1 MACAE
6 IGFHPLFDFNLFSL
20 LVLILYAAVM
30 LLVWYGW
37 EKLSAN
43 KGFNRT
49 PKLTISIVIAAR
61 NETLTLPL
69 LLSDL
74 ARQNYPSELFEII
87 LIDDHSDRKLSL
99 VPEVRNYSGSN
110 LHVYDLPES
119 KHGKKE
125 ALLEGVKYSK
135 GEILL
140 FTDADCRVSPYWI
153 MGHAEKYL
161 QEQTGLI
168 IGLVDFQI
176 EKNVFQVFSRIDFLS
191 LIITGAGCAGLN
203 KPVMCNGAN
212 LSVRKELYNK
222 LSDQL
227 RNSIFSGDDVFLLH
241 AVKRLKNEKI
251 SVLKNYDCIV
261 KSRTPDS
268 FKEFINQRMR
278 WASKSRNYSD
288 PDTIALAML
297 VLITNL
303 VLVVAAVLFL
313 FSNRIQVFIALLLIK
328 TTADLLILSS
338 GLKFF
343 GGLIQLLLI
352 PLFEI
357 VYPFYILFMAFGS
370 LFLRISWKGRR
381 V

>member
-1 MACAE
+1 
-6 IGFHPLFDFNLFSL
+6 LFDFNLFSL

-30 LLVWYGW
+30 LLLWYGW
-37 EKLSAN
+37 KKLPEN
-43 KGFNRT
+43 KVFDRR
-49 PKLTISIVIAAR
+49 PKLTISIIIAAR

-87 LIDDHSDRKLSL
+87 VIDDHSDRKLSL
-99 VPEVRNYSGSN
+99 LPEVRNYSGSN

-125 ALLEGVKYSK
+125 ALLEGTKFSM

-161 QEQTGLI
+161 QEQPAVI

-176 EKNVFQVFSRIDFLS
+176 KKNVFQVFSRIDFLS

-212 LSVRKELYNK
+212 LSVRKELYNN

-261 KSRTPDS
+261 KSRTPES

-297 VLITNL
+297 VLMTNL
-303 VLVVAAVLFL
+303 VLAVAAVLFL
-313 FSNRIQVFIALLLIK
+313 LSDSIFVFTSLLLIK
-328 TTADLLILSS
+328 TIADLYILSS

-343 GGLIQLLLI
+343 GGSIQLLLI

-357 VYPFYILFMAFGS
+357 VYPFYMLFIAFGS

-381 V
+381 F